1 MIPITA
7 AKLSCQP
14 ASPLV
19 RGLIASVTKAA
30 SRIAYQRERGRPAS
44 AATTPAAPM
53 TPARWI
59 EGPAPVTGT

>member
-1 MIPITA
+1 MTA
-7 AKLSCQP
+7 AKLSRQP
-14 ASPLV
+14 TSPLA

-30 SRIAYQRERGRPAS
+30 SRIAYQRERGRPAR
-44 AATTPAAPM
+44 AATIPAAPI